1 MLKWIWKEQV
11 VKLWIGVMWV
21 SRGNQ
26 RFVGCREHL
35 NHDPRSIILGKFL
48 ISWVTSSFSRR
59 CTVTTKSKV
68 LKSGVTVVC
77 QRLHVSPQS
86 FRTLPFP
93 SVCTHVTMHKQLNN
107 LLRNLVFKRFLKICL
122 SHFNVHFD
130 RRVAVTS
137 QSLYW
142 LDYTQEN
149 RGVLRGKGFSASPK
163 YPDQLLGPK

>member
-1 MLKWIWKEQV
+1 VKKKATQRNKRKQMDRKIALKWIWKEQV

-21 SRGNQ
+21 SSRNHC
-26 RFVGCREHL
+26 FVGSRVQL
-35 NHDPRSIILGKFL
+35 NHDPRSINLGKFS

-68 LKSGVTVVC
+68 LKGGVTEVC
-77 QRLHVSPQS
+77 QRLHASPQS

-93 SVCTHVTMHKQLNN
+93 SVYTYVTMHKQLDN

-137 QSLYW
+137 QSL
-142 LDYTQEN
+142 
-149 RGVLRGKGFSASPK
+149 
-163 YPDQLLGPK
+163 